1 MKGKLCTRR
10 RTSTHL
16 VVTYPLIVVLGVLIQ
31 PHFAQPYAVPLEH
44 VHAVA
49 PLVRRTF
56 PEDVTHVRA
65 RHDFQGACKRVEYWI
80 NIFVRS

>member
-1 MKGKLCTRR
+1 MRR
-10 RTSTHL
+10 CTSTHF

-44 VHAVA
+44 VYAAA
-49 PLVRRTF
+49 PLVRRAF

-65 RHDFQGACKRVEYWI
+65 RHDFQGACEHVELL
-80 NIFVRS
+80 N